1 MIKTGLH
8 LDYTM
13 PGGIHQPAFIDIII
27 ERKISL
33 IHQLHELKSI
43 VSANDVLN
51 LTAMIAIEVWAIEE
65 MIAVDKHD

>member
-8 LDYTM
+8 LDYM
-13 PGGIHQPAFIDIII
+13 LPGGIHQPALIDII

-33 IHQLHELKSI
+33 IHKLNELKSI
-43 VSANDVLN
+43 VNASDVLN

-65 MIAVDKHD
+65 MIAVDKH